1 MIWHIGIDGR
11 CRDVLEV
18 WIDVGIRIDRRCRDV
33 WVGVGTEHDQLLE
46 IVGI

>member
-1 MIWHIGIDGR
+1 
-11 CRDVLEV
+11 LEV
-18 WIDVGIRIDRRCRDV
+18 WIDVGIRIGPIGIDRRCRDV